1 MGAFIQGFLQKEFEN
16 YIDALD
22 DEELAIIKAVTHY
35 ELYTSEQIKDILR
48 QRVQQVLRRLGK
60 GPPGS

>member
-1 MGAFIQGFLQKEFEN
+1 MKPFLQGFLYKEFEEQIAN
-16 YIDALD
+16 LD

-60 GPPGS
+60 IP

>member
-1 MGAFIQGFLQKEFEN
+1 MGDFIQGFLQKEFED
-16 YIDALD
+16 YIDTLD

-35 ELYTSEQIKDILR
+35 ELYTSEQIKEILR

-60 GPPGS
+60 APPGS